1 MTTTGSEAPSAA
13 DGWDDVAEAIRF
25 ANARIVHDQD
35 PLNEREAADGQ
46 HYVLRILSAVSES
59 SLLTFDPRRPAF
71 MPMLE
76 SVRHLGAAGPD
87 IDYDVAVVV
96 PGTPYRISGTR
107 GGATYVGICV
117 YAQAGEKGA
126 SAIVASVDV
135 DDLVGTDGSFA
146 YEFAHPEAARVIV
159 RQYFHD
165 REAQRPGTWTIDPV
179 DGDGEGAPTAPEP
192 EATPLPTATEVAA
205 RVANAAGSI
214 RWNAQLNRL
223 WTPELRSRPNRF
235 VRQTPDDIVAAVSN
249 PDVTYAFCWWRVD
262 DDEALVIDLVPPDTP
277 YWALQVCDRWFQS
290 YPQRRSNLNDRQ
302 VARAADGSVRI
313 VVSHG
318 DPGAANWIPT
328 HGHRTGTMFFR
339 WLHADPEDLPTCR
352 VLPIS
357 AAGD

>member
-1 MTTTGSEAPSAA
+1 MTTTGAGAPTPLA
-13 DGWDDVAEAIRF
+13 GWDDLAEAIRF
-25 ANARIVHDQD
+25 AGARIVGDRD

-46 HYVLRILSAVSES
+46 RYVLRILAAVSES

-96 PGTPYRISGTR
+96 PGTRHRVSGRR
-107 GGATYVGICV
+107 GEATYVGICV
-117 YAQAGEKGA
+117 YAQAGENGA

-135 DDLVGTDGSFA
+135 DDLVDADGSFT

-165 REAQRPGTWTIDPV
+165 RDAQRPGTWTIDPV
-179 DGDGEGAPTAPEP
+179 DDHGDDAPTAPSA
-192 EATPLPTATEVAA
+192 EATPLPTTAEVAA
-205 RVANAAGSI
+205 RIADAAGSI
-214 RWNAQLNRL
+214 RWNAQLNQL
-223 WTPELRSRPNRF
+223 WTPELRATPNRF
-235 VRQTPDDIVAAVSN
+235 VRQTPEEIVAAVSN
-249 PDVTYAFCWWRVD
+249 PDVTYAFSWWRVH
-262 DDEALVIDLVPPDTP
+262 DDEALVLDLVPPDTP

-290 YPQRRSNLNDRQ
+290 YPERHWNLNDRQ
-302 VARAADGSVRI
+302 VTRAADGSVRF
-313 VVSHG
+313 VLSHD
-318 DPGAANWIPT
+318 DPGAANWVPT

-352 VLPIS
+352 VVPVA